1 MRTMEVNVT
10 PELAREYLAH
20 NTGNRPVDR
29 SHVRR
34 LADELRGG
42 RWRRTHQGIA
52 FDSQGVLK
60 DGQHRL
66 LAIIDTGIPA
76 MLQVTTDVDPEAM
89 DAIDQHRVRT
99 AAQILA
105 MKAGIVKEGA
115 RLTAMAR
122 TILQVVGGETRVSNV
137 AASGF
142 AAAHEA
148 VLQKYL
154 HIARTY
160 APAVAAAFAYA
171 DMLGWGEVESAA
183 SRFTE
188 KLYTEGD
195 PMRALDIRARTF
207 PKEQGAAAGKKKFDI
222 ALNALLAVH
231 EGREMS
237 VARTAQPDYR
247 TLERK
252 ATVAP
257 TALLSQLPQPAQ

>member
-1 MRTMEVNVT
+1 MRTIEVNVT
-10 PELAREYLAH
+10 PELATEYLAH
-20 NTGNRPVDR
+20 NTANRPIDR
-29 SHVRR
+29 GHVRK
-34 LADELRGG
+34 LSDELRSQ
-42 RWRRTHQGIA
+42 RWKRTHQGIA
-52 FDSQGVLK
+52 FDSQGILR

-66 LAIIDTGIPA
+66 LAIVETGIPA
-76 MLQVTTDVDPEAM
+76 MLQVTTDVDSGAM

-105 MKAGIVKEGA
+105 MKTGIVKEGA

-122 TILQVVGGETRVSNV
+122 TILQVVGGETRVSNI

-142 AAAHEA
+142 AAAHDDT
-148 VLQKYL
+148 LQKYL

-171 DMLGWGEVESAA
+171 DMLGWSEVQTAA
-183 SRFTE
+183 MRFTE

-257 TALLSQLPQPAQ
+257 TGPLSQP